1 MIKHKFFQK
10 KKIWIVPVMELIIG
24 CILIVLLLNYVSRN
38 DMRNAKTFSEKCGD
52 RTKWWR

>member
-1 MIKHKFFQK
+1 MIKHKFFQN

-24 CILIVLLLNYVSRN
+24 CILIVLLLNYVSHN

-52 RTKWWR
+52 RMKWWR